1 MRYKHTL
8 RTLCSG
14 LLILFFTACGSDS
27 KDPDSLQK
35 GSGRTIVET
44 GELAAIESRSFVMQ
58 RYGRRWN
65 NMKVIGIL
73 KHGTEVKAGDSI
85 IQLDPTEINK
95 YIIDR
100 EGDLETRQA
109 AFEKLLVDQNNRVQ
123 DLASRLANEQAA
135 FELKRLELQS
145 TQFESDRIRQIKE
158 LEFKQAEINL
168 NKVKRVIEH
177 NKIIAASRLHA
188 ERINIDRMKEDI
200 KSAYDLLPEL
210 TLRTPI
216 SGIFQIALNRRTNE
230 LVKIGDEIYQGNPL
244 ASVPDLTWMKVNTT
258 VNEVDFLRVKPG
270 QKVIVRLDA
279 MPEASFEGEV
289 SYVGKLCYP
298 KTQDSRQ
305 KVFDV
310 EVNILKS
317 DSRLKPGMTVSCEF
331 IES

>member
-1 MRYKHTL
+1 MFYT
-8 RTLCSG
+8 G
-14 LLILFFTACGSDS
+14 LLVFLFSACGSDS
-27 KDPDSLQK
+27 KDSDALKK

-44 GELAAIESRSFVMQ
+44 GELAAIDSRSFVMQ
-58 RYGRRWN
+58 RYGRRWYS
-65 NMKVIGIL
+65 MKVIGIL
-73 KHGTEVKAGDSI
+73 KHGEEVKAGDSI

-109 AFEKLLVDQNNRVQ
+109 AYEKLLVDQHNRVQ
-123 DLASRLANEQAA
+123 DLASRLASEEAA

-145 TQFESDRIRQIKE
+145 TQFESDRIREIKE
-158 LEFKQAEINL
+158 LEFKQAQLNL
-168 NKVKRVIEH
+168 NKVRRTIEH
-177 NKIIAASRLHA
+177 NKIIAANRLKI
-188 ERINIDRMKEDI
+188 EQINISGIKEEI
-200 KSAYDLLPEL
+200 KNAYDLLPEL

-216 SGIFQIALNRRTNE
+216 SGIFQIAINRRTNE

-258 VNEVDFLRVKPG
+258 VNEVDFLRVTPG
-270 QKVIVRLDA
+270 QKVFVRLDA
-279 MPEASFEGEV
+279 MPEASFEAEV

-298 KTQDSRQ
+298 KTEDSRQ

-310 EVNILKS
+310 EVNILKP
-317 DSRLKPGMTVSCEF
+317 DIRLKPGMTVSCEF